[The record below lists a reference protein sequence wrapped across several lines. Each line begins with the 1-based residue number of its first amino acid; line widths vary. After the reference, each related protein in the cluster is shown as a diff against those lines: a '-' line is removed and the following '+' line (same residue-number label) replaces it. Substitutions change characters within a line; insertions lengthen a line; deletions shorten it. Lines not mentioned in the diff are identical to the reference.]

1 MNVPLRT
8 RDRAQVQPARGLA
21 FQEYWMPDAEIPESE
36 GRAELTTAELAFRI
50 AAAFRAH
57 PHINNVLTHISRA
70 KWADVENSLNRI
82 LDVATT
88 GDDLSSLDE
97 NIIELMVG
105 ERGITG
111 KILKPYL
118 LAGLRR
124 IVGPTHAER
133 LARHVNALYL
143 ELEWKVQHPSP
154 EPPQSTPSKEPND
167 ARDELQ

>member
-70 KWADVENSLNRI
+70 KWADVEKSLNRI

-97 NIIELMVG
+97 NIIELMV
-105 ERGITG
+105 
-111 KILKPYL
+111 LKPYL

-133 LARHVNALYL
+133 LTRHVSALYL
-143 ELEWKVQHPSP
+143 ELEWKMQHPSP
-154 EPPQSTPSKEPND
+154 APPQSTPSKEPND
-167 ARDELQ
+167 VRDELQ